1 MPWRLVDQPRR
12 KLTDFKLPRPRHPF
26 NSSPRRSFALF
37 PPSFGVS
44 TSRAA
49 DDTSSSRF
57 SEISL
62 HRVARPSVRRPANE
76 RTDESRL
83 KRTRPGSRE
92 RTEPGQENR
101 PRVERRGGGG
111 QCDSDSDSVSERD
124 RQRRRFF
131 HALRKRHIAVGC
143 RAGNISRR

>member
-12 KLTDFKLPRPRHPF
+12 KLTDFKLPRLRHPF

-37 PPSFGVS
+37 PPSFAVS
-44 TSRAA
+44 TTRAA
-49 DDTSSSRF
+49 DDTSSRSR
-57 SEISL
+57 EISL
-62 HRVARPSVRRPANE
+62 HRVARRSVRRPASE
-76 RTDESRL
+76 RTDESRS

-92 RTEPGQENR
+92 WTEPGQENR
-101 PRVERRGGGG
+101 TRVERRDDGG